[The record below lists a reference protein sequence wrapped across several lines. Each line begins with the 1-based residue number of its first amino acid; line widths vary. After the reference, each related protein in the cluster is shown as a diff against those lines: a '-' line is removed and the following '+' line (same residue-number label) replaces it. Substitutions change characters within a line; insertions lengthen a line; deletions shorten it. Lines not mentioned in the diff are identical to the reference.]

1 MDEVVGYD
9 NFLFEVDMG
18 EVPIVVAL
26 KPGVSDAMLKRP
38 GNLETGVSDV
48 LFDNNAANKTVC
60 NSKTQMF
67 FNTNELYLKNRTK

>member
-26 KPGVSDAMLKRP
+26 KPGVSDVEEAW
-38 GNLETGVSDV
+38 
-48 LFDNNAANKTVC
+48 
-60 NSKTQMF
+60 
-67 FNTNELYLKNRTK
+67 